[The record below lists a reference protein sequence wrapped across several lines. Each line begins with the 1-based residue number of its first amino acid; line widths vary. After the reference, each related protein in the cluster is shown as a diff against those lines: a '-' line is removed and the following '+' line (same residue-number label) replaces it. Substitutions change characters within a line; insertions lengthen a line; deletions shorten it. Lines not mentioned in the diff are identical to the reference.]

1 MSTLNDSPL
10 SITASIAGILTFIY
24 AITAGVLGYAY
35 ILRSYTN
42 TDNDIQRFYEAFS
55 ACALESDLVRQD
67 ILASHSSS
75 HPSRAG
81 QHGDCK
87 FKYLLDP
94 NSLARLYEQ
103 VRAVEIDLQKQA
115 AKIIETKP
123 QGGEGWLGQVLGRG
137 RWLTRSKELEAS
149 LGKREALTA
158 RLLVVQLSLVSA
170 KMHSQAE
177 IMARMETQGM
187 TNKHEIEHLRARLN
201 EYEFSSSKDEEK
213 DPPI

>member
-1 MSTLNDSPL
+1 VTFAFLSTNSLFKTPPMSTLNDSPL

-24 AITAGVLGYAY
+24 AISAGVLGYAY

-42 TDNDIQRFYEAFS
+42 TDTDIQRFYEAFS

-67 ILASHSSS
+67 ILASHSPSN
-75 HPSRAG
+75 PSRPG
-81 QHGDCK
+81 GK
-87 FKYLLDP
+87 SKYLLDP

-115 AKIIETKP
+115 ANIIETGP
-123 QGGEGWLGQVLGRG
+123 QGEEGWLGQVLGRG

-170 KMHSQAE
+170 YVWFSLSSLLMGRQAS
-177 IMARMETQGM
+177 MANVELGKCIR
-187 TNKHEIEHLRARLN
+187 RRR
-201 EYEFSSSKDEEK
+201 
-213 DPPI
+213 